1 MRIFLDSSVIIAA
14 LHSKTGASSQILALS
29 QEEIL
34 EVFISNQVEE
44 EVMDVLERKYAYL
57 KPIFRSLLKTSKLK
71 QVKTSDKAMPKGASA
86 WIKDPK
92 DIKIL
97 IGAKAARAHYL
108 ITLDLRDFIKDKTV
122 AEKTGLAILTPGEF
136 LNELHTRIF

>member
-14 LHSKTGASSQILALS
+14 LHSNTGASAQILALS

-44 EVMDVLERKYAYL
+44 EVMDVLDRKYAYL
-57 KPIFRSLLKTSKLK
+57 KPTFKNLLKFSKLK
-71 QVKTSDKAMPKGASA
+71 QVNTSDKDITKEARS

-92 DIKIL
+92 DVKIL
-97 IGAKAARAHYL
+97 LGAKAAHAHYIL
-108 ITLDLRDFIKDKTV
+108 TLDLRDFIKDKTV
-122 AEKTGLAILTPGEF
+122 SEKTGLAILTPGEF
-136 LNELHTRIF
+136 LNKLHTGLF